1 MDGLRRATKIV
12 SASSIFLLNNKQES
26 LILIVDKIIT
36 IEITINQNYY
46 EKLIQ
51 CYKPDKRWPARA
63 IAQAMG
69 SASMDRATA

>member
-1 MDGLRRATKIV
+1 MDGLRQATRLV
-12 SASSIFLLNNKQES
+12 SASSIFLLHKQES

-36 IEITINQNYY
+36 IEITINHHYF

-51 CYKPDKRWPARA
+51 CFKPDKRWPARA

>member
-1 MDGLRRATKIV
+1 MAGLRQATRLV
-12 SASSIFLLNNKQES
+12 SASSIFLLHKQES
-26 LILIVDKIIT
+26 LILIAGKIIT
-36 IEITINQNYY
+36 IEITINHHYC

-51 CYKPDKRWPARA
+51 CFKPDKRWPARA

>member
-1 MDGLRRATKIV
+1 MDGLRQATRLV
-12 SASSIFLLNNKQES
+12 SASSIFLLHKQES

-36 IEITINQNYY
+36 IEITINHHYC

-51 CYKPDKRWPARA
+51 CFKPDKRWPARA

>member
-1 MDGLRRATKIV
+1 MDGLRQATRLV
-12 SASSIFLLNNKQES
+12 SASSIFLLHKQES

-36 IEITINQNYY
+36 IENTINHHYC